1 MWLILMLM
9 VKFIPVQLTRA
20 FLHWMFGMLQYSC
33 VIIGFVKYCSI
44 SRSFFCCMTLLI
56 INHFHCFTLIS
67 YPNYFISCLLI
78 SLMIMLCL
86 WHLFWKLQQP
96 FSYILSHMCKVFID
110 EKLIW
115 TTFDI
120 NNNVLGGKK
129 ILLKKCI
136 LRYHYW
142 Y

>member
-1 MWLILMLM
+1 MWHILMLM
-9 VKFIPVQLTRA
+9 VKFIPVQLTQA

-44 SRSFFCCMTLLI
+44 SRSFFCCMILLI

-67 YPNYFISCLLI
+67 YPNCFISCLLI

-86 WHLFWKLQQP
+86 WHLFWKLLQP

-120 NNNVLGGKK
+120 NNNVLGGK
-129 ILLKKCI
+129 ILFKKCI